1 MVRIVRWS
9 RSALIDLSGILEFIS
24 NDAPL
29 AAFRLAAKIR
39 SASETLSTF
48 PERGRIVPEFHD
60 PTLREIFVS
69 RFRILYEIQTEEVI
83 IAAVIHMSRDLQ
95 KIFSVVEDA

>member
-1 MVRIVRWS
+1 MH
-9 RSALIDLSGILEFIS
+9 LSLRFVLRQKF
-24 NDAPL
+24 APL
-29 AAFRLAAKIR
+29 QRHSPLFP
-39 SASETLSTF
+39 SEEGSS
-48 PERGRIVPEFHD
+48 PEFHD